1 MGTCTSEAL
10 SSVIAAGGLAPLLE
24 HLAHLDGGIPNFALT
39 EFSEIH
45 TAPIWYQRVDPLPS
59 RGHGPVGPV
68 LDGPLVSRLVRF
80 GAEALLLH
88 AVAWAGRHVFEAVDR
103 RGNRRLDPLL
113 GLRINVGVF
122 ALYVLTQH
130 LDQGPSSLA
139 CMRTPQG
146 RRSTCA
152 LVVASCILHLL
163 SSSSSPMVAACSKP
177 LWVHRRVAQG
187 LGPRDRDR

>member
-24 HLAHLDGGIPNFALT
+24 RLAHLDGGIPNFALT

-45 TAPIWYQRVDPLPS
+45 TALIWYQRADPLPS
-59 RGHGPVGPV
+59 RGHGPVGSV

-88 AVAWAGRHVFEAVDR
+88 AVAWAGRHVLEAVDR

-122 ALYVLTQH
+122 ALYVLTQYH
-130 LDQGPSSLA
+130 DQGPVIARLHAYSARAAQHVRLG
-139 CMRTPQG
+139 CR
-146 RRSTCA
+146 
-152 LVVASCILHLL
+152 LLHLA
-163 SSSSSPMVAACSKP
+163 SSFLFILADGGGLLKAIVG
-177 LWVHRRVAQG
+177 AQASRARARPTG
-187 LGPRDRDR
+187 S